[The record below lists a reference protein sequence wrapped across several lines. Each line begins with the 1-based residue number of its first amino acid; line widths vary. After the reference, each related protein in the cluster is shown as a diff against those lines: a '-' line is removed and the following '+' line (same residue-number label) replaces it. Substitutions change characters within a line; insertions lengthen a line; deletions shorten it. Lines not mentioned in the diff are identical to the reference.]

1 MKLLSF
7 EAGGEARVG
16 AALPDR
22 IIDLTR
28 ALAATHPEVRCAD
41 SMLGIIRSGI
51 DIDAIGGECIRRLAA
66 EGTLGRYAVEN
77 PKWLAPIAR
86 PPKIL
91 ALALNSRAHLEESRL
106 SFFDEPIVFE
116 KYACNLVPHEGE
128 IEMPPFEQ
136 VVEEEHELA
145 LVVGRDCRHL
155 SPSQARDYIFGYTIC
170 NDVSARDRQRE
181 RIKMGQPYSYAKN
194 FATFC
199 PMGPWIVTAAELR
212 DPSNLRVEVRVN
224 GEVRRSGTTAD
235 MIFNPFEVLAYCSDY
250 TPMEAGDIISLGTY
264 GGRKRIAAG
273 DVIEMETEGI
283 GVLRNRVVKARA
295 PWRNFTMDKP
305 TGPFIRQTR

>member
-22 IIDLTR
+22 VIDLTR

-51 DIDAIGGECIRRLAA
+51 DIDAIGGKCIRRLAA
-66 EGTLGRYAVEN
+66 DEAAIQLCEFRD
-77 PKWLAPIAR
+77 L
-86 PPKIL
+86 
-91 ALALNSRAHLEESRL
+91 L
-106 SFFDEPIVFE
+106 SD
-116 KYACNLVPHEGE
+116 
-128 IEMPPFEQ
+128 
-136 VVEEEHELA
+136 
-145 LVVGRDCRHL
+145 
-155 SPSQARDYIFGYTIC
+155 
-170 NDVSARDRQRE
+170 
-181 RIKMGQPYSYAKN
+181 
-194 FATFC
+194 
-199 PMGPWIVTAAELR
+199 GPWIVTAAELC
-212 DPSNLRVEVRVN
+212 DPSNPRVEVRIN

-235 MIFNPFEVLAYCSDY
+235 MIFNPFEVPAYCSDY
-250 TPMEAGDIISLGTY
+250 TPMEAGDIISLGIY

-295 PWRNFTMDKP
+295 PWRNFAMDKP
-305 TGPFIRQTR
+305 TGPFVRQTR